1 MTTIAVTGSAEQ
13 RHPAE
18 RGTVRLSV
26 GAQARSSAAAVAATT
41 KLHRLVIAEIKNF
54 VTSGAATSWS
64 ADRVVSYS
72 AESFGGSGDTAQ
84 DGLAVRTHAASAVVE
99 VTFADFG
106 ALGDWI
112 ATVAERDGVSI
123 ESVDWT
129 LTDATLADRTLA
141 VRAQAVTDAHA
152 RAEAYAAA
160 AGLTLGGLIAIFEPG
175 LRPNT
180 PGSANDSAVFAR
192 SMTTTSS
199 GRSFELRPSDIT
211 ISASITAD
219 YEATLPD

>member
-1 MTTIAVTGSAEQ
+1 MITIAVTGSAEQ

-18 RGTVRLSV
+18 RGTARLSV
-26 GAQARSSAAAVAATT
+26 GAQARTSAAAVAATT
-41 KLHRLVIAEIKNF
+41 KLHRQVIAEIKSF
-54 VTSGAATSWS
+54 MASGAATSWS
-64 ADRVVSYS
+64 ADRVFSYS
-72 AESFGGSGDTAQ
+72 AEAYGGSGEAAQ
-84 DGLAVRTHAASAVVE
+84 DGLALRSHSASAIVE
-99 VTFADFG
+99 VTFADF
-106 ALGDWI
+106 ATLGDWI

-129 LTDATLADRTLA
+129 LTDVTRADRTLA

-152 RAEAYAAA
+152 RAQAYAAA
-160 AGLTLGGLIAIFEPG
+160 AGLSLGALLAIFEPG
-175 LRPNT
+175 LRPHT
-180 PGSANDSAVFAR
+180 SASASDSVLFAR

-219 YEATLPD
+219 YEANLGD